1 MLTCVDMALSAP
13 RGEIEPE
20 QLVMVI
26 PEWSPRHAQVIPHDG
41 FARCVTNHD
50 TSVFAISLGVSSDAP
65 SGATDPY
72 PLGPD
77 PLLPRN
83 NKSFVK
89 VGAVTT
95 TPDPAPGEGPVRP
108 VSVSLHEGTIA
119 ALRARTGRRGMSAYV
134 ESLIQRQL
142 ERDRLR
148 ELIEDAEAEHG
159 PVDQAAVEAK
169 RALLRGDGAGS
180 VDAV

>member
-1 MLTCVDMALSAP
+1 
-13 RGEIEPE
+13 
-20 QLVMVI
+20 MVI

-50 TSVFAISLGVSSDAP
+50 TSVFATSLGVSSDAP
-65 SGATDPY
+65 SDATDPD
-72 PLGPD
+72 PVDPD
-77 PLLPRN
+77 LPARN

-89 VGAVTT
+89 VGAMTT

-169 RALLRGDGAGS
+169 RALLRGDAAGS
-180 VDAV
+180 VDAA